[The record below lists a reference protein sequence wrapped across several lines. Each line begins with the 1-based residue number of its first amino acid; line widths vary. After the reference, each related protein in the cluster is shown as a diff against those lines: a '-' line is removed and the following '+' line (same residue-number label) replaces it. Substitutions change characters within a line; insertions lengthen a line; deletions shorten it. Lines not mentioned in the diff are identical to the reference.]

1 MNEIQELKDRRE
13 QTILEKEALER
24 ELVPYAAALEDYDV
38 MQSLEDNLRYKIT
51 DKKRE
56 VGYRERDIETLDK
69 KIHRRETLANHQN
82 LMAGYIE
89 AITTWKA
96 DEEELNQKRN
106 SISTRLEQV
115 RQKAHED
122 MAKARQAETDAAT
135 AYAQAVAWGD
145 EEGEK
150 NANNDAQKAAKHLS
164 SAAEHNRRQQLII
177 TALEQEI
184 VTIDL
189 HIGEAQKTRAD
200 IESQA
205 SRLANTVLE
214 EKWNAA
220 AIALLEVGGKL
231 WAARRL
237 IDRDPVSLFKLN
249 IPEQGENFWSWGW
262 SELSERSHQ
271 HSFEDVLAM

>member
-1 MNEIQELKDRRE
+1 MNGIQKLKDRRE
-13 QTILEKEALER
+13 QTIVEKEALER
-24 ELVPYAAALEDYDV
+24 ELVPYATALEDYDV
-38 MQSLEDNLRYKIT
+38 LQSLESNLRYEIT

-69 KIHRRETLANHQN
+69 KIHRRETLANHQS

-96 DEEELNQKRN
+96 DEDELKQKRN

-115 RQKAHED
+115 SQQAQED
-122 MAKARQAETDAAT
+122 MAKARQAETEAAT

-150 NANNDAQKAAKHLS
+150 NANNDAQKAAKHLT
-164 SAAEHNRRQQLII
+164 SAAEHHRRQQLII

-184 VTIDL
+184 VTIDR
-189 HIGEAQKTRAD
+189 HISEAQQTRAG
-200 IESQA
+200 IEDQA
-205 SRLANTVLE
+205 SRLANIVLE
-214 EKWNAA
+214 EQWNAA

-237 IDRDPVSLFKLN
+237 IDRDPIALMNLK
-249 IPEQGENFWSWGW
+249 IPEQGENYGPWGW
-262 SELSERSHQ
+262 SDLSERSYQ

>member
-1 MNEIQELKDRRE
+1 MNEIQELKNRRE
-13 QTILEKEALER
+13 QTILEKETLER
-24 ELVPYAAALEDYDV
+24 ELAPFAAALEDYEV
-38 MQSLEDNLRYKIT
+38 LQSLESNLRYEIT

-69 KIHRRETLANHQN
+69 KIHRRETLANHQS
-82 LMAGYIE
+82 LMAGYVE

-96 DEEELNQKRN
+96 DEEELNQKRC

-115 RQKAHED
+115 RQQAHED
-122 MAKARQAETDAAT
+122 MTKARQAETEAAT

-150 NANNDAQKAAKHLS
+150 NADNDAQKAAKHLT
-164 SAAEHNRRQQLII
+164 SAAEHHRRQQLII
-177 TALEQEI
+177 TAMEQEI

-189 HIGEAQKTRAD
+189 HISEAKQARAD
-200 IESQA
+200 IENQA
-205 SRLANTVLE
+205 SYLANTVLE
-214 EKWNAA
+214 EKWNEAA
-220 AIALLEVGGKL
+220 KALIEVGGKL
-231 WAARRL
+231 WAVRRL

-271 HSFEDVLAM
+271 HSFEDVLDM

>member
-1 MNEIQELKDRRE
+1 MNEIQELKDRRT
-13 QTILEKEALER
+13 QTILEMETLQR
-24 ELVPYAAALEDYDV
+24 ELAPFAAALEDYEV
-38 MQSLEDNLRYKIT
+38 LQSLESNLRHEIT

-69 KIHRRETLANHQN
+69 KIHRRETLANHES

-89 AITTWKA
+89 AITTWKD

-115 RQKAHED
+115 RQQAHDD
-122 MAKARQAETDAAT
+122 MAKARQAETEAAT

-150 NANNDAQKAAKHLS
+150 TANNDAQKAAKQLT
-164 SAAEHNRRQQLII
+164 SAAEQHRRQQLII

-189 HIGEAQKTRAD
+189 HISEAQKARAN
-200 IESQA
+200 IENQA
-205 SRLANTVLE
+205 SYLANTVLE
-214 EKWNAA
+214 ERWNAA
-220 AIALLEVGGKL
+220 ATALIEVGGKL

-237 IDRDPVSLFKLN
+237 IDRDPIAFSRLN
-249 IPEQGENFWSWGW
+249 IPEQGENDGSWIW
-262 SELSERSHQ
+262 NDLLKRSYQ

>member
-1 MNEIQELKDRRE
+1 MNGIQELKDRRT
-13 QTILEKEALER
+13 QTILEMETLQR
-24 ELVPYAAALEDYDV
+24 ELAPFAVALEDYEAL
-38 MQSLEDNLRYKIT
+38 QNLESNLRYEIT

-56 VGYRERDIETLDK
+56 VGYRERDIDTLNQ
-69 KIHRRETLANHQN
+69 KIHRRETLANHQS

-89 AITTWKA
+89 AIATWKA

-115 RQKAHED
+115 SQQAHED
-122 MAKARQAETDAAT
+122 MAKARQAETEAAT

-150 NANNDAQKAAKHLS
+150 AANNDAQKAAKHLTA
-164 SAAEHNRRQQLII
+164 AAEHHRRQQLII

-184 VTIDL
+184 VTIDQ
-189 HIGEAQKTRAD
+189 HISEAQKARAD
-200 IESQA
+200 IENQA
-205 SRLANTVLE
+205 SHLANTVLE

-220 AIALLEVGGKL
+220 ATALIEVGGKL

-237 IDRDPVSLFKLN
+237 INRDPIALNNLN
-249 IPEQGENFWSWGW
+249 IPEQGENYRPWGW
-262 SELSERSHQ
+262 SDLSDLSHQ

>member
-1 MNEIQELKDRRE
+1 MNEIQELKDRRT
-13 QTILEKEALER
+13 QIILEKEILQR
-24 ELVPYAAALEDYDV
+24 ELAPFATALEDYEV
-38 MQSLEDNLRYKIT
+38 LQSLEDNLRYNII

-56 VGYRERDIETLDK
+56 AEYRERDIETLDK
-69 KIHRRETLANHQN
+69 KIHRRETLANHQS

-106 SISTRLEQV
+106 SISTRLERV
-115 RQKAHED
+115 RQQAHED
-122 MAKARQAETDAAT
+122 MAKARQAETEAAT

-150 NANNDAQKAAKHLS
+150 KANDDAQKAAKHLT
-164 SAAEHNRRQQLII
+164 SAAEHHRRQQLII

-184 VTIDL
+184 VTIDR
-189 HIGEAQKTRAD
+189 HISEAQKTRAD
-200 IESQA
+200 IENQA

-220 AIALLEVGGKL
+220 AVALLEVGGKL
-231 WAARRL
+231 WAAQRL
-237 IDRDPVSLFKLN
+237 IDRDPVALLKLN

-262 SELSERSHQ
+262 SELSDRSYQ
-271 HSFEDVLAM
+271 HNFDDVLAM

>member
-1 MNEIQELKDRRE
+1 MNEIQELKKRRE
-13 QTILEKEALER
+13 QTILEKETLER
-24 ELVPYAAALEDYDV
+24 ELAPFAAALEDYEV
-38 MQSLEDNLRYKIT
+38 LQSLESNLRYEIT

-69 KIHRRETLANHQN
+69 KIHRRETLANHES

-89 AITTWKA
+89 AITTWKD

-115 RQKAHED
+115 RQQAHDD
-122 MAKARQAETDAAT
+122 MAKARQAETEAAT

-150 NANNDAQKAAKHLS
+150 TANNDAQKAAKQLT
-164 SAAEHNRRQQLII
+164 SAAEQHRRQQLII

-189 HIGEAQKTRAD
+189 HISEAQKARAN
-200 IESQA
+200 IENQA
-205 SRLANTVLE
+205 SYLANTVLE
-214 EKWNAA
+214 ERWNAA
-220 AIALLEVGGKL
+220 ATALIEVGGKL

-237 IDRDPVSLFKLN
+237 IDRDPIAFSRLN
-249 IPEQGENFWSWGW
+249 IPEQGENDGSWIW
-262 SELSERSHQ
+262 NDLLKRSYQ

>member
-24 ELVPYAAALEDYDV
+24 ELVPFAAALEDYEV
-38 MQSLEDNLRYKIT
+38 LQSLESNLRYEIT

-56 VGYRERDIETLDK
+56 VGYRERDIDTLDK

-115 RQKAHED
+115 RQQAHED
-122 MAKARQAETDAAT
+122 MAKARQAETEAAT

-150 NANNDAQKAAKHLS
+150 KTNDDAQKAAKHLT
-164 SAAEHNRRQQLII
+164 SAAEHHRRQQLII

-184 VTIDL
+184 VTIDQ
-189 HIGEAQKTRAD
+189 HISEAQKARAD
-200 IESQA
+200 IENQA
-205 SRLANTVLE
+205 SHLANTVLE

-237 IDRDPVSLFKLN
+237 INRDPIALSHLN
-249 IPEQGENFWSWGW
+249 IPELGETNGRWSRND
-262 SELSERSHQ
+262 LSDSSYQ
-271 HSFEDVLAM
+271 HSFEDVLAI

>member
-1 MNEIQELKDRRE
+1 MNEIQELKDRRT
-13 QTILEKEALER
+13 QKILEKETLQR
-24 ELVPYAAALEDYDV
+24 ELAPFAAALEDYEV
-38 MQSLEDNLRYKIT
+38 MQSLEGNLRYEIT

-56 VGYRERDIETLDK
+56 LGYCERDIDTLDK
-69 KIHRRETLANHQN
+69 KIHRRETLANHQS

-89 AITTWKA
+89 AITTWKG

-115 RQKAHED
+115 RQQAQED
-122 MAKARQAETDAAT
+122 MAKARQAETEAAT

-150 NANNDAQKAAKHLS
+150 TANNDAQKAAKQLT
-164 SAAEHNRRQQLII
+164 SAAEQHRRQQLII

-189 HIGEAQKTRAD
+189 HISEAQKARAN
-200 IESQA
+200 IENQA
-205 SRLANTVLE
+205 SYLANTVLE
-214 EKWNAA
+214 ERWNAA
-220 AIALLEVGGKL
+220 ATALIEVGGKL

-237 IDRDPVSLFKLN
+237 IDRDPIAFSRLN
-249 IPEQGENFWSWGW
+249 IPEQGENDGSWIW
-262 SELSERSHQ
+262 NDLLKRSYQ

>member
-115 RQKAHED
+115 RQRAHED
-122 MAKARQAETDAAT
+122 MAKARQAETEAAT

-145 EEGEK
+145 VEGEK
-150 NANNDAQKAAKHLS
+150 RANEDAQKAAKHLT
-164 SAAEHNRRQQLII
+164 SAAEHHRRQQLII

-189 HIGEAQKTRAD
+189 HIAEAQKTRGD
-200 IESQA
+200 IEKQA
-205 SRLANTVLE
+205 SRLANIVLE
-214 EKWNAA
+214 EQWNAA
-220 AIALLEVGGKL
+220 ALALLEVGGKL

-237 IDRDPVSLFKLN
+237 IYSDPVAMLTLN
-249 IPEQGENFWSWGW
+249 IPGQGENYGPWGW
-262 SELSERSHQ
+262 SDLSERSHQ

>member
-164 SAAEHNRRQQLII
+164 SAAEHNRRQMLII

-271 HSFEDVLAM
+271 HSVVVN

>member
-69 KIHRRETLANHQN
+69 KFHRRETLANHQS
-82 LMAGYIE
+82 LMAGYVE
-89 AITTWKA
+89 AIATWKA

-106 SISTRLEQV
+106 SINTRLEQV
-115 RQKAHED
+115 RQQAHED
-122 MAKARQAETDAAT
+122 MAKARQAETEAAT

-150 NANNDAQKAAKHLS
+150 NANNDAQKAAKHLTA
-164 SAAEHNRRQQLII
+164 AAEHNRRQQLII

-200 IESQA
+200 IENQA

-271 HSFEDVLAM
+271 HSFEDVLDM

>member
-24 ELVPYAAALEDYDV
+24 ELVPYAAALDDYDV

-69 KIHRRETLANHQN
+69 KIHRRETLANHQS
-82 LMAGYIE
+82 LMAGYVE
-89 AITTWKA
+89 AIATWKA
-96 DEEELNQKRN
+96 DEEELNQKRD

-115 RQKAHED
+115 RQQAHED

-150 NANNDAQKAAKHLS
+150 NANNDAQKAAKHLTA
-164 SAAEHNRRQQLII
+164 AAEHHRRQQLII

-189 HIGEAQKTRAD
+189 HITEAQKTRGD
-200 IESQA
+200 IEKQA
-205 SRLANTVLE
+205 SRLANIVLE
-214 EKWNAA
+214 EQWNAA
-220 AIALLEVGGKL
+220 ALALLEVGGKL

-237 IDRDPVSLFKLN
+237 IYRDPVAMLTLN
-249 IPEQGENFWSWGW
+249 IPGQGENYGPWGW
-262 SELSERSHQ
+262 SDLSELSYQ

>member
-24 ELVPYAAALEDYDV
+24 ELVPYAAALDDYDV

-69 KIHRRETLANHQN
+69 KIHRRETLANHQS
-82 LMAGYIE
+82 LMAGYVE
-89 AITTWKA
+89 AIATWKA
-96 DEEELNQKRN
+96 DEEELNQKRD

-115 RQKAHED
+115 RQQAHED

-150 NANNDAQKAAKHLS
+150 NANNDAQKAAKHLTA
-164 SAAEHNRRQQLII
+164 AAEHHRRQQLII

-189 HIGEAQKTRAD
+189 HITEAQKTRGD
-200 IESQA
+200 IENQA
-205 SRLANTVLE
+205 SRLANIVLE
-214 EKWNAA
+214 EQWNAA
-220 AIALLEVGGKL
+220 ALALLEVGGKL

-237 IDRDPVSLFKLN
+237 IYRDPVAMLTLN
-249 IPEQGENFWSWGW
+249 IPGQGENYGPWGW
-262 SELSERSHQ
+262 SDLSDLSHQ

>member
-1 MNEIQELKDRRE
+1 MNEIQELKDRRT
-13 QTILEKEALER
+13 QKILEKETLQR
-24 ELVPYAAALEDYDV
+24 ELAPFAAALEDYEV
-38 MQSLEDNLRYKIT
+38 MLSLEGNLRYEIT

-56 VGYRERDIETLDK
+56 LGYCERDIDTLDK
-69 KIHRRETLANHQN
+69 KIHRRETLANHQS

-89 AITTWKA
+89 AITTWKG

-115 RQKAHED
+115 RQQAQED
-122 MAKARQAETDAAT
+122 MAKARQAETEAAT

-150 NANNDAQKAAKHLS
+150 NANNDAQKAAKHLT
-164 SAAEHNRRQQLII
+164 SAAEHHRRQQLII
-177 TALEQEI
+177 TALEHEI
-184 VTIDL
+184 VTIDS
-189 HIGEAQKTRAD
+189 HISEAQKTRAD
-200 IESQA
+200 IENQA
-205 SRLANTVLE
+205 SYLANTVLE

-237 IDRDPVSLFKLN
+237 INRDPIALSNLK
-249 IPEQGENFWSWGW
+249 IPEQGENYGPWGW
-262 SELSERSHQ
+262 NDLSDLSYQ

>member
-1 MNEIQELKDRRE
+1 MNEIQELKDRRT
-13 QTILEKEALER
+13 QKILEKETLQR
-24 ELVPYAAALEDYDV
+24 ELAPFAAALEDYEV
-38 MQSLEDNLRYKIT
+38 MLSLEGNLRYEIT

-56 VGYRERDIETLDK
+56 LGYCERDIDTLDK
-69 KIHRRETLANHQN
+69 KIHRRETLANHQS

-89 AITTWKA
+89 AITTWKG

-115 RQKAHED
+115 RQQAQED
-122 MAKARQAETDAAT
+122 MAKARQAETEAAT

-150 NANNDAQKAAKHLS
+150 NANNDAQKAAKHLT
-164 SAAEHNRRQQLII
+164 SAAEHHRRQQLII
-177 TALEQEI
+177 TALEHEI
-184 VTIDL
+184 VTIDS
-189 HIGEAQKTRAD
+189 HISEAQKTRAD
-200 IESQA
+200 IENQA
-205 SRLANTVLE
+205 SYLANTVLE